1 MKERLALKT
10 KEVMGIIA
18 PFFVVDSCVE
28 SSLKEAME
36 YSLNAGG
43 KRLRPMMMREACLLF
58 GEENLVLPD
67 FMAAI
72 EMIHTYSLVHDDLP
86 AMDND
91 MLRHGKPST
100 HAVFGEA
107 AAILTGDGLLNLAYE
122 TAAKACIKDA
132 TEKSLMALD
141 ILSSAA
147 GAKGMVGGQ
156 AMDVKSDKG
165 LLIPG
170 KDELDYI
177 YRNKTG
183 RLISAPLMI
192 GGCLAGAGKT
202 EIDTLERIGF
212 CVGYAFQILDDIL
225 DIEGDEASLGKPIG
239 SDAKNNKP
247 TFVTINGMEESK
259 RIAREYTDEA
269 IESLMTLPGDK
280 TFLRELFDYLCKRK
294 S

>member
-1 MKERLALKT
+1 MKEVLPLKT
-10 KEVMGIIA
+10 KEVMDIIS
-18 PFFVVDSCVE
+18 PFFVVDASVE
-28 SSLKEAME
+28 PTLKEAME

-58 GEENLVLPD
+58 GDAPEVLPD
-67 FMAAI
+67 FMASI

-91 MLRHGKPST
+91 LLRHGKPST
-100 HAVFGEA
+100 HAVYGEA
-107 AAILTGDGLLNLAYE
+107 CGILTGDGLLNFAYE
-122 TAAKACIKDA
+122 TATKACLKDG
-132 TEKSLMALD
+132 TEGSLMAMD

-156 AMDVKSDKG
+156 ALDVKSDKG
-165 LLIPG
+165 QLIPG
-170 KDELDYI
+170 KEELDYI

-183 RLISAPLMI
+183 KLISAPLMI
-192 GGCLAGAGKT
+192 GGCLNGATKE
-202 EIDTLERIGF
+202 EISTLSRIGF
-212 CVGYAFQILDDIL
+212 CVGYAFQIVDDIL
-225 DIEGDEASLGKPIG
+225 DIEGDEAKLGKPIG

-247 TFVTINGMEESK
+247 TFVTINGIEESQ
-259 RIAREYTDEA
+259 RIAKEYTREA

-280 TFLRELFDYLCKRK
+280 TFLRDLFNYLCKRD